1 VHPWLGLP
9 HPVQLRC
16 ALVQPALGD
25 VPLEERCSLAGGE
38 DESLSA
44 EKGVVEGTV
53 KIGYVG
59 NQPLPNEPP
68 SERVTLIT
76 GVTPSG
82 TLAHVDID
90 EQMCLDWVRQAPGG
104 EPADVAVDISPL
116 RGARR
121 LDIWGTWSPFEMRV
135 VVVDPDQPD
144 RMVTSESSEE

>member
-1 VHPWLGLP
+1 V
-9 HPVQLRC
+9 
-16 ALVQPALGD
+16 AKTK
-25 VPLEERCSLAGGE
+25 
-38 DESLSA
+38 SLSA
-44 EKGVVEGTV
+44 EKGAVEGTV

-82 TLAHVDID
+82 TLVHVDID
-90 EQMCLDWVRQAPGG
+90 EQMRLHWIRQAPGG

-121 LDIWGTWSPFEMRV
+121 LDISGTWSPFEMRV
-135 VVVDPDQPD
+135 VVVDPDQHD
-144 RMVTSESSEE
+144 RMLTSASSEE

>member
-1 VHPWLGLP
+1 LGSPTLFSFAAPLSSPRLVTFPWRNG
-9 HPVQLRC
+9 
-16 ALVQPALGD
+16 
-25 VPLEERCSLAGGE
+25 VPSRVAKTK
-38 DESLSA
+38 SLSA
-44 EKGVVEGTV
+44 EKGAVEGTV

-82 TLAHVDID
+82 TLVHVDID
-90 EQMCLDWVRQAPGG
+90 EQMRLHWIRQAPGG

-121 LDIWGTWSPFEMRV
+121 LDISGTWSPFEMRV